1 MRNTL
6 FNRIAIPYVF
16 LILILLLGLSIYFSS
31 FVKEAFLESWRQT
44 LQTDALVL
52 ADQVENY
59 LTPTINKQGIQKI
72 TDESSKL
79 MAVRI
84 TVIDPNGYVIGD
96 SEKNPGQLENHRNR
110 PEIITAMAG
119 DIGTDV
125 RNSTSLGYKMLYVA
139 VPITINDKVL
149 AVSRTSVT
157 LSMLDDSL
165 RKLQGAVIGT
175 TTITAL
181 VAILLA
187 ILITRYT
194 LEPLNHLTDA
204 VKNLERGEFFSK
216 LPLNRHDE
224 IGQLSQSFTQMGRR
238 LSEQIEGFKLERS
251 TLNAVLTHMTDA
263 VIIVDGKGIVQLSN
277 PAAERI
283 FGVRQEMAKG
293 KSLVEVL
300 RNHQLVELW
309 KECLD
314 ARKQKSTTL
323 EILPNKM
330 FVQGIATPMEDVFPG
345 GVLIVMQDLTKLR
358 RLEKVRSDFISNVS
372 HELRTPLASIKA
384 LTETL
389 QEGALDDPPA
399 ARRFLARMEVEIDN
413 LTQMVQELLELA
425 KIESGRVPLRR
436 KFSQPGEL
444 IARAAER
451 LQVQAER
458 SGLSINVTYPENL
471 PEVLADSSRVGEV
484 LINLLHN
491 AIKFTPPGG
500 RISISAFP
508 EKGKVVF
515 LIHDTGV
522 GIEPES
528 IARIF
533 ERFYKIDRARSSG
546 GTGLGLSIA
555 KHIIE
560 SHGGKIW
567 VESELGKGSSFFF
580 TLPTG

>member
-6 FNRIAIPYVF
+6 FNRIAIPYVI
-16 LILILLLGLSIYFSS
+16 LILILLLGLSLYFSS
-31 FVKEAFLESWRQT
+31 FVKNAFLDSWRQT
-44 LQTDALVL
+44 LQTDAFVL
-52 ADQVENY
+52 ADQVENDIY
-59 LTPTINKQGIQKI
+59 PDINKSGVQKI
-72 TDESSKL
+72 IEESTKL
-79 MAVRI
+79 MGVRI
-84 TVIDPNGYVIGD
+84 TVVDPSGNVVGE
-96 SEKNPGQLENHRNR
+96 SEKTPQELENHRNR

-119 DIGTDV
+119 SIGTDV
-125 RNSTSLGYKMLYVA
+125 RKSELLGYKMLYVA
-139 VPITINDKVL
+139 VPIEVNGKVL

-181 VAILLA
+181 IAILLA
-187 ILITRYT
+187 IIITRYT

-224 IGQLSQSFTQMGRR
+224 IGQLSHSFMQMGRR
-238 LSEQIEGFKLERS
+238 LSDQIEGFKLERS

-330 FVQGIATPMEDVFPG
+330 FVQGIATPLEDVFPG
-345 GVLIVMQDLTKLR
+345 GVLIVMQDLTRLR
-358 RLEKVRSDFISNVS
+358 KLEKVRSDFISNVS

-389 QEGALDDPPA
+389 QEGALEDPPA
-399 ARRFLARMEVEIDN
+399 ARRFLSRMEVEIDN

-436 KFSQPGEL
+436 KFSQPGDL
-444 IARAAER
+444 IDRAAER

-458 SGLSINVTYPENL
+458 SGLSINVSYPDDL
-471 PEVLADSSRVGEV
+471 PDVLADLSRVGEV

-500 RISISAFP
+500 KISISAYP

-515 LIHDTGV
+515 LIKDTGV

-528 IARIF
+528 LPRIF

-567 VESELGKGSSFFF
+567 VESELGNGSSFFF
-580 TLPTG
+580 TLPTN

>member
-1 MRNTL
+1 
-6 FNRIAIPYVF
+6 
-16 LILILLLGLSIYFSS
+16 
-31 FVKEAFLESWRQT
+31 
-44 LQTDALVL
+44 
-52 ADQVENY
+52 
-59 LTPTINKQGIQKI
+59 
-72 TDESSKL
+72 
-79 MAVRI
+79 
-84 TVIDPNGYVIGD
+84 
-96 SEKNPGQLENHRNR
+96 
-110 PEIITAMAG
+110 
-119 DIGTDV
+119 
-125 RNSTSLGYKMLYVA
+125 
-139 VPITINDKVL
+139 
-149 AVSRTSVT
+149 
-157 LSMLDDSL
+157 
-165 RKLQGAVIGT
+165 
-175 TTITAL
+175 
-181 VAILLA
+181 
-187 ILITRYT
+187 
-194 LEPLNHLTDA
+194 
-204 VKNLERGEFFSK
+204 
-216 LPLNRHDE
+216 
-224 IGQLSQSFTQMGRR
+224 MGRR

-500 RISISAFP
+500 RISISAFS

>member
-6 FNRIAIPYVF
+6 FNRIAIPYVL
-16 LILILLLGLSIYFSS
+16 LILVLLLGLSFYFST
-31 FVKEAFLESWRQT
+31 FVKDAFFDSWRQI
-44 LQTDALVL
+44 LETDARVL
-52 ADQVENY
+52 ADQAANYVSLPVNSNKVQSIAQEN
-59 LTPTINKQGIQKI
+59 
-72 TDESSKL
+72 SKL

-84 TVIDPNGYVIGD
+84 TFIDPNGQVIGD
-96 SEKNPGQLENHRNR
+96 SERNPGDLENHHLR
-110 PEIITAMAG
+110 PEFVSAMSG
-119 DIGTDV
+119 SIGTDV
-125 RNSTSLGYKMLYVA
+125 RVSQSTGNKMLYVA
-139 VPITINDKVL
+139 VPIIVDSQIM
-149 AVSRTSVT
+149 AVSRTAVT

-165 RKLQGAVIGT
+165 GKLQGAVIGT

-181 VAILLA
+181 IAILLA
-187 ILITRYT
+187 IIITRYT
-194 LEPLNHLTDA
+194 FEPLNNLTEA
-204 VKNLERGEFFSK
+204 VKNLGKGEFLNK
-216 LPLNRHDE
+216 LSFNRHDE
-224 IGQLSQSFTQMGRR
+224 IGQLSQSFMQMANR
-238 LSEQIEGFKLERS
+238 LSEEIEGFKLERS

-277 PAAERI
+277 QAAERI
-283 FGVRQEMAKG
+283 FGIHQDHAVG
-293 KSLVEVL
+293 KSLIEVL

-314 ARKQKSTTL
+314 ARKQKTTTL
-323 EILPNKM
+323 EIMPNKM

-358 RLEKVRSDFISNVS
+358 KLEKVRSDFISNVS

-384 LTETL
+384 LSETL
-389 QEGALDDPPA
+389 QEGALEDPPA

-425 KIESGRVPLRR
+425 KIEFGRVPLRR
-436 KFSQPGEL
+436 KISSPGEL
-444 IARAAER
+444 IERAVER

-458 SGLSINVTYPENL
+458 SGLSMVVAYPENL

-484 LINLLHN
+484 FMNLLHN

-500 RISISAFP
+500 RITVSAYSD
-508 EKGKVVF
+508 KGKVVF
-515 LIHDTGV
+515 QISDTGV

-528 IARIF
+528 LPRIF

-560 SHGGKIW
+560 SHGGRIW

-580 TLPTG
+580 TLPAG

>member
-1 MRNTL
+1 
-6 FNRIAIPYVF
+6 
-16 LILILLLGLSIYFSS
+16 
-31 FVKEAFLESWRQT
+31 LE
-44 LQTDALVL
+44 TDAKTL
-52 ADQVENY
+52 AEQVEIYVSPELDASN
-59 LTPTINKQGIQKI
+59 IQLI
-72 TDESSKL
+72 AMENSKL
-79 MAVRI
+79 MAVGI
-84 TVIDPNGYVIGD
+84 TFIDPNGIVIGD
-96 SEKNPGQLENHRNR
+96 SERNPNQLENYRTR
-110 PEIITAMAG
+110 PEIISALSGST
-119 DIGTDV
+119 GTDV
-125 RNSTSLGYKMLYVA
+125 RISQSTGFKTLYVA
-139 VPITINDKVL
+139 VPITLNDKVL
-149 AVSRTSVT
+149 AVSRTSYS
-157 LSMLDDSL
+157 LSVLDASL

-181 VAILLA
+181 VVILLA
-187 ILITRYT
+187 IIITRYT
-194 LEPLNHLTDA
+194 LEPLNHLTEA
-204 VKNLERGEFFSK
+204 VKNLGKGEFLNK
-216 LPLNRHDE
+216 LPFNRHDE
-224 IGQLSQSFTQMGRR
+224 IGQLSQTFMLMANR
-238 LSEQIEGFKLERS
+238 LRDQIEGFKLERS

-263 VIIVDGKGIVQLSN
+263 VIIVDGHGIVQLSN
-277 PAAERI
+277 PSAERI
-283 FGVRQEMAKG
+283 FGIHQDQANG
-293 KSLVEVL
+293 KSLIEVL

-314 ARKQKSTTL
+314 ARKQKTTTL
-323 EILPNKM
+323 EIMPNKM

-358 RLEKVRSDFISNVS
+358 KLEKVRSDFISNVS

-389 QEGALDDPPA
+389 QEGALEDPPA

-436 KFSQPGEL
+436 KFSSPGEL
-444 IARAAER
+444 VERAVER

-458 SGLSINVTYPENL
+458 SGLSMTVSYPDNL

-484 LINLLHN
+484 FVNLLHN

-500 RISISAFP
+500 KISVSAYS

-515 LIHDTGV
+515 LINDTGV

-528 IARIF
+528 LPRIF

-567 VESELGKGSSFFF
+567 VESELGKGSSFYF
-580 TLPTG
+580 TLPTS

>member
-52 ADQVENY
+52 ADQVETY